1 MQFLIIFTIV
11 GEDPN
16 DNHLFTTLKSGVQ
29 FVIFGSHSICLAS
42 YIIFLLSYINHEPGF
57 AFSLKVEVVL
67 NEPIGI
73 ALPQF
78 DDMSDYCYMAL
89 NSTSGYGSRLFANH
103 IQPTT

>member
-11 GEDPN
+11 GEDHN
-16 DNHLFTTLKSGVQ
+16 DNHLFSTLKSGVQ

-78 DDMSDYCYMAL
+78 DDMNDY
-89 NSTSGYGSRLFANH
+89 TSKDLSAVTWH
-103 IQPTT
+103 

>member
-16 DNHLFTTLKSGVQ
+16 DNHLFTTLNSGVQ

-42 YIIFLLSYINHEPGF
+42 YIIFLWSYINHEPGF

-67 NEPIGI
+67 NELIGT

-78 DDMSDYCYMAL
+78 DDMND
-89 NSTSGYGSRLFANH
+89 NTSKDLSAVTWH
-103 IQPTT
+103 